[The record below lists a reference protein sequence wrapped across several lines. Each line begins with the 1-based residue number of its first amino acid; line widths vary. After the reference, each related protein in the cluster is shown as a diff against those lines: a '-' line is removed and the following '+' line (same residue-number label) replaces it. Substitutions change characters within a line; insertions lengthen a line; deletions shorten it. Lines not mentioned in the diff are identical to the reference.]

1 MSSPPPSP
9 AIVWLGPFLGTY
21 TKKTVMAL
29 LRRLL
34 KDDISKVSAVD
45 LGPEDVFLEAS
56 RTRGLELPWEKD
68 RKKLRPG
75 DTVLEARLTV
85 AGGRAAAK
93 RIARELRAERG
104 AGVSGRREVQS
115 EVHLDA
121 QGSAANKSFSYTS
134 GEDSD

>member
-56 RTRGLELPWEKD
+56 RTRGLELPWERD

-75 DTVLEARLTV
+75 DTFLEARLTV
-85 AGGRAAAK
+85 AGGLDRDTLDLD
-93 RIARELRAERG
+93 RLQRG
-104 AGVSGRREVQS
+104 SNAS
-115 EVHLDA
+115 H
-121 QGSAANKSFSYTS
+121 KSCQTQ
-134 GEDSD
+134 